1 MKRLDARQLTLLLR
15 ITTMAKLN
23 AVSHTMREPTTKRMG
38 MTELDVDGDDG
49 R

>member
-1 MKRLDARQLTLLLR
+1 MDVRQLTLLLR

-23 AVSHTMREPTTKRMG
+23 AVSHTMREPTTRRMG
-38 MTELDVDGDDG
+38 MTQLDVDDDG